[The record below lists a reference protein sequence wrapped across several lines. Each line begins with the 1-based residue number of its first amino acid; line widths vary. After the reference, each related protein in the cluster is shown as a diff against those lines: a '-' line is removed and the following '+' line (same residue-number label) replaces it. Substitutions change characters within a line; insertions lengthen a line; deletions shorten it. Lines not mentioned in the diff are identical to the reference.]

1 MDDVL
6 QTIAVLLTAISWGGV
21 VVMSL
26 LVMPAST
33 RIPHVE
39 HETASTVAKYFH
51 RLFSFAQVPLN
62 LAILI
67 VVVVGE
73 GDQTVILPVVFLL
86 ILAGLDAGFL
96 ERSLVAMQKP
106 ALSPDERASNRR
118 AVNQLQYAQMA
129 SDLFKIVLGAI
140 LIVTL
145 VNF

>member
-1 MDDVL
+1 
-6 QTIAVLLTAISWGGV
+6 
-21 VVMSL
+21 
-26 LVMPAST
+26 
-33 RIPHVE
+33 
-39 HETASTVAKYFH
+39 
-51 RLFSFAQVPLN
+51 
-62 LAILI
+62 
-67 VVVVGE
+67 
-73 GDQTVILPVVFLL
+73 VVFLL